1 VEQHW
6 VAALVCAVAGPV
18 WVRWVAAS
26 KVTDE
31 TWVRQVLVDHE
42 VTGREKRCGGGGECL
57 CSPLLGTAIRRTEQT
72 QHEPISYLQI
82 SRNLTR

>member
-1 VEQHW
+1 VQGLQVILQRQLEALVEQHW

-26 KVTDE
+26 KVSDE

-57 CSPLLGTAIRRTEQT
+57 CSPLLGTAIG
-72 QHEPISYLQI
+72 
-82 SRNLTR
+82 